1 MKEFI
6 RKYKKGF
13 TLVELIV
20 VIVIIAVLSVVMIP
34 TLTKYIDKAKHS
46 KDLQQAEMLN
56 TYLENNML
64 LFYDMEINSREDV
77 IKLLKADDPNKE
89 LNLTV
94 ETKGYHL
101 WFDRKN
107 IKILLET
114 YENLEK
120 LAYPEMATLGAK
132 NNIRSCPSEFLEGYF
147 YLSEGDSSLY
157 KVLETIEDLKSKVE
171 NSYDEKAKNLTNV
184 LNNVKKDGFLKAYEG
199 YIEYFKNNVIPIT
212 NTTIVLKIALN
223 EQGNVVITSE
233 DLSDVKSFTINTDR
247 VKKEYNA
254 KDVLDISNL
263 VVKATFKDN
272 TSRVLKSNEYTVRV
286 KTYDGKLHYSEDGKN
301 IVEVICNDIVQTYEV
316 LVNQLELNANDFD
329 LKKSAAYDDQNNLL
343 SEIYS
348 NYTTG
353 YTFEVLQDDVVIT
366 KLANIGVYTL
376 NIRVIPEDKDY
387 KVLTISNFIFE
398 ITKADLI
405 VYVDDIKLLTD
416 DTLPSIENLTFNS
429 DKFTKDEL
437 KALLLLGGANVNG
450 EYNLSVPGIYT
461 IKIEG
466 ITATHYNIICN
477 DIKLIVEDRN
487 LTFVPVLEITGKT
500 GQEFDSNNKYT
511 YTFEENVICKFNGY
525 FTYANGNK
533 KDEAVPMFTCNEGAL
548 TDIKDAGVYKIK
560 VVLQSGGGNYTYSD
574 EEFIIVVNK
583 ATFTEE
589 MFTLN
594 EYYYN
599 GENVSPTMTIKPE
612 YISIKNSDITESN
625 LDININN
632 DKGTIKYTVKDT
644 CLNYTG
650 TVTKEFE
657 IKYNYTTIKYTDG
670 ETYLYSKD
678 FRQYADEITILSK
691 SEISSKSEFNKT
703 HYAVSSIKEEG
714 YDFGQKLNYKA
725 DGYTFTIEYTPIKY
739 TIEYDLNGGN
749 LGEGKV
755 NLSKYTIKTE
765 STLLHKPTKEGYTFV
780 GWKEGTNEPV
790 LDLFING
797 DGFTCENKKY
807 TAVFEVN
814 KYSISFEVNG
824 GSEVTAI
831 QGNYGA
837 SIVKPTD
844 PTKTGYQFVGWYTD
858 SQLNGEAYTFT
869 TMPINGITLYAKWTP
884 ITYSITYKFMLDIS
898 TEINATVTNSNATSY
913 TVESQ
918 LSLAVPTTR
927 GYTFETWYIDA
938 NLTKSINSIN
948 VGTTGDLILYGKFH
962 TQSVSK
968 VELATRPNKTTYEAY
983 DLFDLTGATF
993 KVTYDNGTNET
1004 VSGDY
1009 TIKYVNGDSLL
1020 AGNTSV
1026 TVTVLGKDVVIDGLT
1041 VNKRKITVTT
1051 SNISVIYGETFDSS
1065 KVTYTYT
1072 NNIKNEDFKN
1082 NLTATLNK
1090 AINGVGTY
1098 EIIVTSADHE
1108 QYSFETPKAT
1118 FTVTQKSI
1126 EGFDFGTVGEQL
1138 VDYDL
1143 SESKPCKPTPTN
1155 MPNGITSND
1164 IVVTYKNNTA
1174 LGEATM
1180 VITGKGNYN
1189 GVVEIKF
1196 IIKAKTYNISYDY
1209 DGGALESQVS
1219 NPTSYIFTLG
1229 SITLNKPTKTGYTFV
1244 GWNVNG
1250 VDKGE
1255 NYSIDKITS
1264 DLEIK
1269 AIWRIN
1275 QYTITFETN
1284 GGSSMSPIKQ
1294 NYNTAISLT
1303 TEPQKPGY
1311 KFLGWDKEVPSTMPA
1326 ENIILTANW
1335 ELVTYT
1341 ITYDLDG
1348 GTLVS
1353 NQTTYTILSSDI
1365 NLLGEQATKEG
1376 FIFNGWEKD
1385 GVFMDKI
1392 PSGSYGNIT
1401 FKATW
1406 VALPSQDNNSLIAIA
1421 SAFNEESYR
1430 QSVISSNVYKSLTL
1444 SYNDKNTLSEQGTNL
1459 VKANIETRAGLL
1471 KTGYPVG
1478 FIVIGIQSNS
1488 SYEIVIEDSTIYIN
1502 ILRLID
1508 SNAGLLESLG
1518 KYIDNNFYITSK
1530 EGTAINSI
1538 VDIITKRD
1546 YGVFISPSWSYSKD
1560 YLGSLL
1566 PGKDQTAGSP
1576 PDESELWANPFA
1588 SRIYTLDFS
1597 VSGTNAQYNGLKIV
1611 IRQSETSVN
1620 NAKELLYNDKYNISI
1635 TQINEHIQYTVTK
1648 ESNYKKVDIKIL
1660 NTNSGFFNTKGKIAT
1675 TLGGSGLKTM
1685 MIGHGDSVMEKLG
1698 GSNASI
1704 DGANSATPSSLYYQS
1719 KKMGSISSDDT
1730 GAALSVLSE
1739 FTSLIKKMT
1748 GKSVNATSNWVDL
1761 AGAAG
1766 YAKYYCIDR
1775 TTGVCYTDIYYYNFH
1790 K

>member
-1 MKEFI
+1 M

-20 VIVIIAVLSVVMIP
+20 VIVIIAILSVVMIP
-34 TLTKYIDKAKHS
+34 TLTKYIDRAKHS
-46 KDLQQAEMLN
+46 RDLQNAETLN
-56 TYLENNML
+56 TYLENNLL
-64 LFYDMEINSREDV
+64 LFYDMEIESREDV
-77 IKLLKADDPNKE
+77 IQLLKADDPNKE

-94 ETKGYHL
+94 ESKGYHL
-101 WFDRKN
+101 WFDIENRK
-107 IKILLET
+107 IILDT
-114 YENLEK
+114 YENVEK
-120 LAYPEMATLGAK
+120 LAYPEMATLGVK
-132 NNIRSCPSEFLEGYF
+132 NNIRSCPSEFLEGFF
-147 YLSEGDSSLY
+147 YLSVGDSSLY
-157 KVLETIEDLKSKVE
+157 KVLENIENLKSKVE
-171 NSYDEKAKNLTNV
+171 NNYDEKANNLTSV
-184 LNNVKKDGFLKAYEG
+184 LNNVKEDGFLKAYDG
-199 YIEYFKNNVIPIT
+199 YVEYFKNNVIPIT
-212 NTTIVLKIALN
+212 NTTIVLKITLN
-223 EQGNVVITSE
+223 EQGNVVIVSE
-233 DLSDVKSFTINTDR
+233 DLSDIKSFTINTDR

-254 KDVLDISNL
+254 KDSLDISNL
-263 VVKATFKDN
+263 VVTATFRDN
-272 TSRVLKSNEYTVRV
+272 STRILKANEYTVKV
-286 KTYDGKLHYSEDGKN
+286 KTDDGKLHYSEDGKN
-301 IVEVICNDIVQTYEV
+301 IVEVICNNIVQTYEV
-316 LVNQLELNANDFD
+316 SVKQLKLNSDNFEF
-329 LKKSAAYDDQNNLL
+329 KKSVAYDDGNNVI

-353 YTFEVLQDDVVIT
+353 YTFEILQDDVPIT
-366 KLANIGVYTL
+366 ELTNIGVYTL

-387 KVLTISNFIFE
+387 EELPISGFTFE

-405 VYVDDIKLLTD
+405 INVDDIKLLTD
-416 DTLPSIENLTFNS
+416 DTLPSIKNLTFNS
-429 DKFTKDEL
+429 EKFNNDEL
-437 KALLLLGGANVNG
+437 KALLLLGEAKING
-450 EYNLSVPGIYT
+450 QYNLSIPGIYT

-466 ITATHYNIICN
+466 ITATNYNIICN

-525 FTYANGNK
+525 FAYANGNK
-533 KDEAVPMFTCNEGAL
+533 KEEAVPMFTCNEGAL
-548 TDIKDAGVYKIK
+548 TDIKDAGVYRIK
-560 VVLQSGGGNYTYSD
+560 VVLQSGGGNYTYCS
-574 EEFIIVVNK
+574 EEFTIVVNK

-599 GENVSPTMTIKPE
+599 GEAVSPTMTIKPE
-612 YISIKNSDITESN
+612 YTSIKNSDITESN
-625 LDININN
+625 LDINTNS

-650 TVTKEFE
+650 SVTKEFE
-657 IKYNYTTIKYTDG
+657 IKYNYTSVKYTDG
-670 ETYLYSKD
+670 ETYLYSMN

-691 SEISSKSEFNKT
+691 SEISSKSEFNKA
-703 HYAVSSIKEEG
+703 HYTVSSIKEEG

-725 DGYTFTIEYTPIKY
+725 EGYTFTIEYTPIEY
-739 TIEYDLNGGN
+739 TIEYDLNGGT
-749 LGEGKV
+749 LGEGKI

-790 LDLFING
+790 LDLFINS
-797 DGFTCENKKY
+797 DGFICGNKKY

-814 KYSISFEVNG
+814 KYSISFETNG
-824 GSEVTAI
+824 GSVVTAI
-831 QGNYGA
+831 QGNYGDSVA
-837 SIVKPTD
+837 KPTD
-844 PTKTGYQFVGWYTD
+844 PTKTGYQFAGWYVD
-858 SQLNGEAYTFT
+858 SQLNGESYTFT

-884 ITYSITYKFMLDIS
+884 VTYRITYKFMLDVS
-898 TEINATVTNSNATSY
+898 TEINTAVTNNNVTSY

-927 GYTFETWYIDA
+927 GYTFEAWYTDA

-983 DLFDLTGATF
+983 DLFDLTGAKF
-993 KVTYDNGTNET
+993 KVTYDNGTSET

-1009 TIKYVNGDSLL
+1009 TVKYANGESLL

-1026 TVTVLGKDVVIDGLT
+1026 TVTVLGKDVVINGLT

-1051 SNISVIYGETFDSS
+1051 SNMSVIYGETFDSS

-1082 NLTATLNK
+1082 ILTATLNK

-1098 EIIVTSADHE
+1098 EIIVTSNVHE

-1118 FTVTQKSI
+1118 LTVTQKSI
-1126 EGFDFGTVGEQL
+1126 EGFDFGTLGEQL
-1138 VDYDL
+1138 VDYDI
-1143 SESKPCKPTPTN
+1143 SESKPCKPSLTS
-1155 MPNGITSND
+1155 MPNGITNND
-1164 IVVTYKNNTA
+1164 IVITYKNNTA

-1209 DGGALESQVS
+1209 DGGSLESQVS
-1219 NPTSYIFTLG
+1219 NPTSYTFTLG
-1229 SITLNKPTKTGYTFV
+1229 SIALNKPTKTGYTFI
-1244 GWNVNG
+1244 GWKVNG
-1250 VDKGE
+1250 VDKGVD
-1255 NYSIDKITS
+1255 YSIDKITS

-1269 AIWRIN
+1269 ANWRIN

-1284 GGSSMSPIKQ
+1284 GGSSILPIKQ

-1311 KFLGWDKEVPSTMPA
+1311 KFLGWDKEIPSTMPA
-1326 ENIILTANW
+1326 ENITLTANW

-1365 NLLGEQATKEG
+1365 NLLGKQATKEG

-1385 GVFMDKI
+1385 GVFMEKI

-1401 FKATW
+1401 LKATW
-1406 VALPSQDNNSLIAIA
+1406 VALPSQNNNSLITSA
-1421 SAFNEESYR
+1421 SAFNEENYR
-1430 QSVISSNVYKSLTL
+1430 QSINPGNVYKGLTL
-1444 SYNDKNTLSEQGTNL
+1444 LYNGTNALSEPATNL
-1459 VKANIETRAGLL
+1459 VTANIETRAGIL
-1471 KTGYPVG
+1471 KTGYPIG
-1478 FIVIGIQSNS
+1478 FIIVGIQSNS
-1488 SYEIVIEDSTIYIN
+1488 SYDIVIEDNTININ

-1508 SNAGLLESLG
+1508 SNAGLLESLE
-1518 KYIDNNFYITSK
+1518 KYINNSFYTTSK

-1538 VDIITKRD
+1538 DDVIVKRD
-1546 YGVFISPSWSYSKD
+1546 YGKFVSPSWTYSND

-1566 PGKDQTAGSP
+1566 PGKDQTAGNP

-1597 VSGTNAQYNGLKIV
+1597 VPGTNAQYNGLKIV
-1611 IRQSETSVN
+1611 IKQSEISVN
-1620 NAKELLYNDKYNISI
+1620 NAKETLYNGKYNISI

-1648 ESNYKKVDIKIL
+1648 ESNYKKIDIKIL
-1660 NTNSGFFNTKGKIAT
+1660 NLNSGFLNTKGWISL
-1675 TLGGSGLKTM
+1675 TLSGTGLKTM
-1685 MIGHGDSVMEKLG
+1685 MIGDSNSVMEKMA
-1698 GSNASI
+1698 GSSESI
-1704 DGANSATPSSLYYQS
+1704 DEANSATPYSLYYNN
-1719 KKMGSISSDDT
+1719 KKMGAIT
-1730 GAALSVLSE
+1730 EKAEALNVVNDLY
-1739 FTSLIKKMT
+1739 SLIKQMT
-1748 GKSVNATSNWVDL
+1748 GKSIGATTNWVDL
-1761 AGAAG
+1761 AGANG

-1775 TTGVCYTDIYYYNFH
+1775 TTGAIYTDIYYYNFH